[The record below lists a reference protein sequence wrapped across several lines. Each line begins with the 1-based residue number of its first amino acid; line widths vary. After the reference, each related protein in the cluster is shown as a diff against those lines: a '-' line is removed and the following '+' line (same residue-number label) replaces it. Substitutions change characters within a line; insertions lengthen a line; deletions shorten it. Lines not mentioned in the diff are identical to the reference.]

1 MLLSANK
8 RLILNTA
15 SQYCRTILNIL
26 MSFYSVN
33 LILKYL
39 GFADYGIYTL
49 IVGVVSMLSFINNSL
64 VITTQRFLS
73 FYHGVGE
80 DLKLKMI
87 FKNSLFI
94 HIVLGFFIFGCIEF
108 VGLFLFDGFLNIEE
122 DRMEAAKIVFHI
134 VATILCITFITAPFR
149 ALYIAREN
157 IVYVSVVDVL
167 DGLMKVIFALLL
179 SVISFDRLIAY
190 VVGLLI
196 VALFNL
202 FAYSVF
208 ALIKYDECSIDLR
221 VKLDKNYIFELSKF
235 ATWTL
240 YSTMCIVGRTQGI
253 AILLNRFFGTIINAA
268 YGLALQVSSAIN
280 FVSTSFLNAI
290 NPQIT
295 KAEGGGDREKM
306 LHLAFKACK
315 FSFLILAMVVIPVI
329 FEMEKLLDLWLDKVP
344 EYAVLFCRVVLI
356 GTLVDQLTVGL
367 GSANQAIGSI
377 KKYSL
382 VVNTTK
388 LLTLL
393 FLWVCIKL
401 GVAIEIAIWNY
412 AIFEFICAMIRI
424 PFLKIT
430 AGMSVKGYF
439 RDVFIRVLLPI
450 VAIILTCFFV
460 VKLID
465 SEYRVIFTFLI
476 GNFVFILFTFCFAF
490 SQAEKKYLYNLFVI
504 VINKI
509 MKK

>member
-1 MLLSANK
+1 MALSANK
-8 RLILNTA
+8 RLILNTT

-64 VITTQRFLS
+64 VITTQRYLS

-80 DLKLKMI
+80 KSKLKMI
-87 FKNSLFI
+87 FENSLFI
-94 HIVLGFFIFGCIEF
+94 HIILGLFILGVIEF
-108 VGLFLFDGFLNIEE
+108 IGLFLFDGFLNIAI
-122 DRMEAAKIVFHI
+122 DRVDAAKIVFHI

-167 DGLMKVIFALLL
+167 DGLMKVIFAILL
-179 SVISFDRLIAY
+179 SVISFDRLIVY

-202 FAYSVF
+202 FAYSIF
-208 ALIKYDECSIDLR
+208 ALIRYEECSINF
-221 VKLDKNYIFELSKF
+221 KFKINKKYILELSNF

-253 AILLNRFFGTIINAA
+253 AVLLNRFFGTIINAA
-268 YGLALQVSSAIN
+268 YGLSLQVSSAIN

-306 LHLAFKACK
+306 LSLAFKACK

-329 FEMEKLLDLWLDKVP
+329 FEMEILLNLWLDKVP
-344 EYAVLFCRVVLI
+344 EYAVLFCQVVLI
-356 GTLVDQLTVGL
+356 GTLLDQLTVGL
-367 GSANQAIGSI
+367 GSANQAIGNI
-377 KKYSL
+377 KNYSL
-382 VVNTTK
+382 IVNTTK
-388 LLTLL
+388 LFTLL
-393 FLWVCIKL
+393 SLWVCIKL
-401 GVAIEIAIWNY
+401 GLAIELAIWNY

-430 AGMSVKGYF
+430 SGMSIKSYF
-439 RDVFIRVLLPI
+439 RDVFIRVLFPI
-450 VAIILTCFFV
+450 LSIVLTCFLV
-460 VKLID
+460 RKLID
-465 SEYRVIFTFLI
+465 CEYRVIFTFLV
-476 GNFVFILFTFCFAF
+476 GNIVFILVTFYFAF
-490 SQAEKKYLYNLFVI
+490 SQTEKKYLRNLFVN

-509 MKK
+509 IKK